1 MIDDS
6 WLAWAGEQFGRLV
19 FRAFPDPPAQ
29 VVSACAT
36 VQSALIGSDMAV
48 FSHFVP
54 FSAIVGVAIIFG
66 VAAIAFAIRVT
77 RIVISLASGGGGA

>member
-6 WLAWAGEQFGRLV
+6 WLAWAGEQFGSLV

-29 VVSACAT
+29 VVTACTT
-36 VQSALIGSDMAV
+36 VQTALTGSDMAV

-54 FSAIVGVAIIFG
+54 FSSIVGVAIIFG